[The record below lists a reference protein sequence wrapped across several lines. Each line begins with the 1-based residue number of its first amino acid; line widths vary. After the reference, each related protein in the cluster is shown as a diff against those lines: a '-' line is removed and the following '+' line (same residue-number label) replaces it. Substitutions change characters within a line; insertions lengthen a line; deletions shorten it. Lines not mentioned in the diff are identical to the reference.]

1 MQLMIPVGPVKV
13 DERLLTDLCAKYRV
27 RELALFG
34 STARGEDRPD
44 SDIDLLVDFLPNA
57 EIGLLDYAG
66 LNLDVSILL
75 GRKVDLVSKNGLKP
89 CIRASVLREAR
100 SVYAA

>member
-1 MQLMIPVGPVKV
+1 MILVGRVEV
-13 DERLLTDLCAKYRV
+13 DERLLADLCARYHV

-34 STARGEDRPD
+34 SAARGEDRPE
-44 SDIDLLVDFLPNA
+44 SDLDLLVDFLPNA

-66 LNLDVSILL
+66 LSLDLTALI
-75 GRKVDLVSKNGLKP
+75 GRKADLVSKNGLKP
-89 CIRASVLREAR
+89 RIRASVMREAR